1 LPSRVI
7 LKNAKGE
14 TYIKILDQNNKVVLK
29 SVVLGRSDQAK
40 VEVSSPIEIGAL
52 VVDEGKST
60 VLAGQEVEIYK

>member
-1 LPSRVI
+1 M
-7 LKNAKGE
+7 
-14 TYIKILDQNNKVVLK
+14 
-29 SVVLGRSDQAK
+29 LGRSDQAK